1 MLVSGNAAGQR
12 VGLPWAPQHRSPP
25 WDAPFGVSARL
36 GSHTCCTH
44 AKALGPFHTPVPVP
58 QVFAPRWTLPPHFE
72 AERWPN
78 LCFSMMAFGAGAAWL
93 FLCVG
98 HATPMFTT
106 QRDAAKHGVGA
117 MAAPGGTGPQ
127 WGALLWLEQPQ
138 VPSSEPSRPT
148 GSCCT
153 AAHKGLGIKP

>member
-58 QVFAPRWTLPPHFE
+58 QVFAPRWTLLPHFE

-93 FLCVG
+93 VPLCGPRNTNVHHPKG
-98 HATPMFTT
+98 RSQARGWSHGCSWWHRTPMGG
-106 QRDAAKHGVGA
+106 AALAG
-117 MAAPGGTGPQ
+117 AAPGSFSRAQQTYR
-127 WGALLWLEQPQ
+127 LLLH
-138 VPSSEPSRPT
+138 
-148 GSCCT
+148 CC
-153 AAHKGLGIKP
+153 P